1 MHTTRSEYGSDEN
14 NGQQA
19 GEASSNAKFSN
30 AAFPDALG
38 APTRQGLVRLQ
49 EDPNFQ
55 RVDQA
60 YRRALQSVDE
70 RGETTTSELNSRLQ
84 EHIEQTF
91 ARYTRALLLQ
101 TAGVS
106 LRDIEQGERRRIPH
120 GWFSGGVP
128 ALIHQYDPGTSL
140 HSSKAIVLN
149 PTATRERA
157 YVLGAFAAV
166 SGSGSTSETI
176 GFSDKGGES
185 LKELQS
191 NLQKGFGLDVNIYNE
206 LRGETEW
213 SRIAINRKAFSQ
225 FMACE
230 TDNNRQLSWRHL
242 LTTEDRRSFLRGFM
256 TFSGIASEL
265 PRSGMRIRKGD
276 GEPLIKEIAIVF
288 KREGIFPKVETGKM
302 PGLGLRDT
310 VELEKLLSRD
320 LIPESPLRDSIEK
333 HLEATSNQ
341 RSYTPEEY
349 HRVLQIA
356 ESLADRGP
364 VTVAAIQGVLSRSQ
378 QGSEISSFAITRWL
392 SGKKPASAIRAADL
406 DEIEL
411 ELEAKGVFREVALDV
426 AEQARSTNY
435 NVHHVVRLLSGF
447 AGSDESLARIAEIP
461 TSDVTDFAEGKRT
474 PTPQQYKAILA
485 SVGLSLDEDFQL
497 GMFPPS
503 YPDIAEH
510 LKGNKNAPLAAN
522 YAASLT
528 HAAELAFR
536 RSEHAMDGVMQ
547 KLDELVA
554 RRDAMSK

>member
-1 MHTTRSEYGSDEN
+1 MHSTRGEHGHDENRRQQAQGNVVKTQLSDASHSSSLRETTREGI
-14 NGQQA
+14 
-19 GEASSNAKFSN
+19 
-30 AAFPDALG
+30 
-38 APTRQGLVRLQ
+38 VRLQ

-70 RGETTTSELNSRLQ
+70 RGETTTPELHSRVQ
-84 EHIEQTF
+84 EQIEQTF
-91 ARYTRALLLQ
+91 ARYTRALVVHQ
-101 TAGVS
+101 AGVS
-106 LRDIEQGERRRIPH
+106 LRDIEQGEGHRIPQ
-120 GWFSGGVP
+120 GWFSGGIP

-149 PTATRERA
+149 PSMTRERA

-166 SGSGSTSETI
+166 SVSGSTSETI

-191 NLQKGFGLDVNIYNE
+191 NLQKGFGLDVNIYKE

-225 FMACE
+225 FMAYE

-242 LTTEDRRSFLRGFM
+242 LTSEDRRSFLRGFL
-256 TFSGIASEL
+256 TFSGVAADL
-265 PRSGMRIRKGD
+265 PRGGMRIRKGD

-320 LIPESPLRDSIEK
+320 LIPDSPLRDSIEK
-333 HLEATSNQ
+333 HLEVTSNQ

-349 HRVLQIA
+349 HRVLHIA

-378 QGSEISSFAITRWL
+378 QSSEISSFAITRWL

-406 DEIEL
+406 DAIEL
-411 ELEAKGVFREVALDV
+411 QLEAKGVFREVALDV
-426 AEQARSTNY
+426 AEQVRSTNY
-435 NVHHVVRLLSGF
+435 NVHHVVRLLSSF
-447 AGSDESLARIAEIP
+447 AGGDESLARIAEIP
-461 TSDVTDFAEGKRT
+461 TSDVTDFVEGKRT

-485 SVGLSLDEDFQL
+485 SVGLSLDDDFQL

-503 YPDIAEH
+503 YRDIAEH

-536 RSEHAMDGVMQ
+536 RGEHAMDGVMQ